1 MNFYELEEAIIQ
13 WGADKGI
20 LEKGTPIGQAIKTLE
35 ETTELLDAINKDD
48 KHEIKDAS
56 GDIVVTLIL
65 QCKMQNISLV
75 ECLQQAYDVISK
87 RTGQM
92 KDGIFIKDN

>member
-1 MNFYELEEAIIQ
+1 
-13 WGADKGI
+13 
-20 LEKGTPIGQAIKTLE
+20 
-35 ETTELLDAINKDD
+35 LLDAINKDD